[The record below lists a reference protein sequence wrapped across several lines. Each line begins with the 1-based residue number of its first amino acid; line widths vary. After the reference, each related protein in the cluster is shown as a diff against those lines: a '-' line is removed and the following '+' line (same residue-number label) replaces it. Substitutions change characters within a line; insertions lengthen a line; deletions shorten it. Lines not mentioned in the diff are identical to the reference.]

1 MRIFVIFD
9 LPTHTKTD
17 KRNYTKFRKFLLSD
31 GYQMLQF
38 SVYCRIVNGQ
48 EGVDKHVARI
58 KAYIPPKGNVRLFKV
73 TEKQY
78 ADMMFLVGTPS
89 KTEKKVGSVVQLSF

>member
-48 EGVDKHVARI
+48 EGVDKHIARI
-58 KAYIPPKGNVRLFKV
+58 KAYIPPEGNVRLFKV
-73 TEKQY
+73 TEKQF

-89 KTEKKVGSVVQLSF
+89 KTEKKVGSSVQLSF